1 MMSVGFA
8 TTQSTTTQHHG
19 HISPMDVRPFLFRPF
34 RLCPFLLSPLFLRP
48 TRSSNATYILT
59 KLPRI
64 APIKIFL
71 VSIPT
76 YISSSP
82 QDPHPLLI
90 STREK
95 ERRRRKNLRLPCPF
109 LSSLHFISPKHVD
122 LKTQFTSPCNQFF
135 FAKSE
140 QHGPFWKEG
149 RKEVRKKNPIVLAS
163 VHTVSGK
170 NFTFFY
176 FCRFLVALNA
186 AWALNHVVIYIYIYI
201 CVYMYAC
208 IRGLPCKKKVWWRWW
223 WRLEWAF

>member
-1 MMSVGFA
+1 MSERVMNVLEDATRPAFYMMSVGFA

-95 ERRRRKNLRLPCPF
+95 ERRRRKKSTSSLSFPYLSFPLLF
-109 LSSLHFISPKHVD
+109 LSSLYFSQA
-122 LKTQFTSPCNQFF
+122 LRL
-135 FAKSE
+135 E
-140 QHGPFWKEG
+140 
-149 RKEVRKKNPIVLAS
+149 NPIHL
-163 VHTVSGK
+163 T
-170 NFTFFY
+170 
-176 FCRFLVALNA
+176 LQ
-186 AWALNHVVIYIYIYI
+186 
-201 CVYMYAC
+201 
-208 IRGLPCKKKVWWRWW
+208 
-223 WRLEWAF
+223 